1 MDIFLL
7 FWKTCTWLPNS
18 KIDFDLTFIF
28 QLLNLGFQ
36 RNSKV
41 ICVHFKSAFNV
52 QGTPLWLLLHISPI
66 KNERDIVVRTFFFF
80 YTFPIAIKTIQM
92 LWWER
97 IAWLSSNFI
106 LYTSW
111 VALYILLSVCVC
123 VCEASVSPDQIST
136 FTNIYRHISP
146 MVTLYHIIPSSI
158 SLYWPSTTKYQ
169 PVSLIIHHLKRHS
182 WIISFLGPRGPLV
195 EPSMFRPVHPST
207 RPQQFFLSS

>member
-66 KNERDIVVRTFFFF
+66 KNERDIVVRTFFCF
-80 YTFPIAIKTIQM
+80 YTLTIAIKTIQM
-92 LWWER
+92 LWWEPFFSICCHENPPGALSCHLPWHHR
-97 IAWLSSNFI
+97 VQAADRGWRQRSRWNRRWLNNFPFLFCLQESLSFSFKAKSKPFLNFRHCI
-106 LYTSW
+106 DLKSTW
-111 VALYILLSVCVC
+111 NCWIPFIMLL
-123 VCEASVSPDQIST
+123 
-136 FTNIYRHISP
+136 
-146 MVTLYHIIPSSI
+146 L
-158 SLYWPSTTKYQ
+158 
-169 PVSLIIHHLKRHS
+169 
-182 WIISFLGPRGPLV
+182 
-195 EPSMFRPVHPST
+195 
-207 RPQQFFLSS
+207 